1 MKHDGAMLGENE
13 PSLEERLLVYLGG
26 KYDRPVTV
34 DNLTRLAGGVSR
46 ETWAFDLTGA
56 TGGGR
61 GGQRH
66 LELVL
71 RMDTERPFIDSS
83 RTAEFELIAL
93 AGRHGVPVPRV
104 LWCEE
109 EPAMLGAPFLIMDRV
124 AGESLVSRLHNDP
137 RYAHTR
143 EVLLEQMAEALAR
156 IHRITPGADP
166 EAATGLQRLPG
177 HQAVV
182 HLEALYREC
191 AVDSHPVIELAL
203 RWLHGHLPP
212 ETPLALVHGDFRPGN
227 MLFDEQGL
235 RAVLDWELAYW
246 GDPLADV
253 AWVALRSWR
262 GGRDR
267 QAVGGLGSRENFH
280 RAYQQAGGRTIEP
293 GLMRFWDVFSLARWA
308 IVTVMELGGFLAGLP
323 NVELA
328 SLGRRTAEIEWD
340 LLSLLEQ
347 IQP

>member
-1 MKHDGAMLGENE
+1 MKHDGAMPGENE
-13 PSLEERLLVYLGG
+13 PALEERLCAYLGG
-26 KYDRPVTV
+26 KHDRPVTV

-46 ETWAFDLTGA
+46 ETWAFDLTGVA
-56 TGGGR
+56 GRGR
-61 GGQRH
+61 GGPHHQ
-66 LELVL
+66 ELVL

-109 EPAMLGAPFLIMDRV
+109 EPKILGAQFLIMERV
-124 AGESLVSRLHNDP
+124 PGESRVSRLHNDP

-166 EAATGLQRLPG
+166 EAVTGLQRFAG
-177 HQAVV
+177 IQAVA
-182 HLEALYREC
+182 HLEMLYRER
-191 AVDSHPVIELAL
+191 AVDFHPVIELAL
-203 RWLHGHLPP
+203 RWLHERLPP
-212 ETPLALVHGDFRPGN
+212 ETPLALVHGDYRPGN

-246 GDPLADV
+246 GDPLMDV

-262 GGRDR
+262 GGRDA
-267 QAVGGLGSRENFH
+267 QAVGGLGSREAFH
-280 RAYQQAGGRTIEP
+280 RAYQKAGGRTIEP
-293 GLMRFWDVFSLARWA
+293 DLMLFWDVFSLARWA
-308 IVTVMELGGFLAGLP
+308 IVTVMELGGFLAGAP

-347 IQP
+347 AEP